1 MSSLRPRLVSALCLL
16 LAAAC
21 GDEEPA
27 PAPPPPAAVEQKNP
41 VAVPE
46 KKAVELARLVSVT
59 GEARLE
65 RGGKQ
70 SPAVRG
76 PLSRGDAVET
86 GADGGVTVR
95 FADGRTVEVGPDARF
110 VLEEDSSGV
119 VMAVSR
125 GFVLSRVPADPP
137 KGSAGPPSGP
147 RVQLTLLTPFGLT
160 RVGADGSAVK
170 VDVGP
175 EEGRVEV
182 LLGTVEVVAKNGQT
196 LKAEQGQVASVKA
209 EGVTAR
215 VLELAPVEV
224 TVHAGTGRAEWR
236 QKGSARWRGVD
247 RNGEA
252 LKAGD
257 SVRVRQGTALLK
269 LEGSESTLSLGTGG
283 ELVVEDVSR
292 AGSTDEARLDLRKGE
307 LGLMLAPGRASRVV
321 LPGLSLESSGEA
333 RLDVRRTG
341 DGFTVDTRAGDV
353 TLVRG
358 GAREPL
364 HAGERA
370 TVAGEDSAKVE
381 ALERAQLALPSA
393 EGQQVFQR
401 RLSEVALTWEEAG
414 EVRVEVASDA
424 DFKKPVL
431 AGAARNGFVNVTP
444 PARGSLYWRVRRP
457 DGSAVAR
464 GHASFGPERS
474 TKGELDR
481 LRNRVPE
488 GPEKTTIFFQ
498 DKPPAVTFTCEAVQ
512 GAASYKVAVYRTG
525 ELRKPVAERSASA
538 PAVPLEAGVLNE
550 GSFLWSVTPVASSGQ
565 PIRGGRMNKL
575 ELVFDN
581 SVPTLVINAPREGV
595 RAGPR
600 VRVTGVAP
608 VDSKLFVN
616 GRPVNLDSK
625 HRFNTWVVPEG
636 RPPLVVF
643 KLSRP
648 GAPDVYTVRTLK

>member
-1 MSSLRPRLVSALCLL
+1 MSALCLL
-16 LAAAC
+16 LATAC
-21 GDEEPA
+21 GDEEPV
-27 PAPPPPAAVEQKNP
+27 PAPVPAPSPPAVVEQKP

-46 KKAVELARLVSVT
+46 AKAVELARLESVK

-86 GADGGVTVR
+86 GADGSVTVR

-125 GFVLSRVPADPP
+125 GFVLSRVPADQP
-137 KGSAGPPSGP
+137 KGPAGPK
-147 RVQLTLLTPFGLT
+147 VQLTLLTPFGLT
-160 RVGADGSAVK
+160 RVGSDGSAVK

-175 EEGRVEV
+175 DEGRVEV

-196 LKAEQGQVASVKA
+196 VKASQGQVASVKV
-209 EGVTAR
+209 EGVTTR

-236 QKGSARWRGVD
+236 QKGSARWRGVARD
-247 RNGEA
+247 GES

-269 LEGSESTLSLGTGG
+269 LEGSESTLSLGAGG

-292 AGSTDEARLDLRKGE
+292 AGSTEEARLDLRKGE
-307 LGLMLAPGRASRVV
+307 LGLMLASGRASRVV

-333 RLDVRRTG
+333 RLEVRRTG
-341 DGFTVDTRAGDV
+341 DGFTVDSRAGDV

-370 TVAGEDSAKVE
+370 TVAGEEATAKVE
-381 ALERAQLALPSA
+381 ALARAPLALPSV

-401 RLSEVALTWEEAG
+401 RLPEVSLTWEEAG

-431 AGAARNGFVNVTP
+431 AGSARNGFVNVTP
-444 PARGSLYWRVRRP
+444 PVRGSLFWRVRRP
-457 DGSAVAR
+457 DGSVVAR
-464 GHASFGPERS
+464 GNASFGPERS

-512 GAASYKVAVYRTG
+512 GAASYRVAVYRTG
-525 ELRKPVAERSASA
+525 ELRRPVAERTASA
-538 PAVPLEAGVLNE
+538 PQVPLEAGILNE
-550 GSFLWSVTPVASSGQ
+550 GSFLWSVTPVAPSGQ

-581 SVPTLVINAPREGV
+581 SVPTLVINAPREGQ

-608 VDSKLFVN
+608 VDSKLSVN

-648 GAPDVYTVRTLK
+648 RAPDVYTVRTLK

>member
-1 MSSLRPRLVSALCLL
+1 MSALCLL
-16 LAAAC
+16 LATAC
-21 GDEEPA
+21 GDEEPVSA
-27 PAPPPPAAVEQKNP
+27 PAPPPPVAVAKKP
-41 VAVPE
+41 VAVPDAGV
-46 KKAVELARLVSVT
+46 AVELAQLVGVT

-70 SPAVRG
+70 SPAVPG

-110 VLEEDSSGV
+110 VLEEDASGV

-125 GFVLSRVPADPP
+125 GFVLSRVPADRARGP
-137 KGSAGPPSGP
+137 AGPK
-147 RVQLTLLTPFGLT
+147 VQLTLLTPFGLT
-160 RVGADGSAVK
+160 RVGADDSAVT

-175 EEGRVEV
+175 DEGRVEV
-182 LLGTVEVVAKNGQT
+182 LLGAVEVVAKNGQT
-196 LKAEQGQVASVKA
+196 VKAEQGQVASVNA

-236 QKGSARWRGVD
+236 QKGSARWRGVA

-269 LEGSESTLSLGTGG
+269 LEGSESTLSLGSGG
-283 ELVVEDVSR
+283 ELVVEDVAR

-321 LPGLSLESSGEA
+321 LPGLLLESSGAA

-341 DGFTVDTRAGDV
+341 DGFTVDSRVGDV

-358 GAREPL
+358 GAREAL
-364 HAGERA
+364 RAGERA
-370 TVAGEDSAKVE
+370 TVEGEATARVE
-381 ALERAQLALPSA
+381 ALERAPFALPSA
-393 EGQQVFQR
+393 EGLQVFQR
-401 RLSEVALTWEEAG
+401 RLAEVALTWEEAG

-431 AGAARNGFVNVTP
+431 VGTARNGFVNVTA
-444 PARGSLYWRVRRP
+444 PARGSLFWRVRRT
-457 DGSAVAR
+457 DGAQVGQGS
-464 GHASFGPERS
+464 ASFGPERS
-474 TKGELDR
+474 TKGELDQ

-512 GAASYKVAVYRTG
+512 GAASYKVAVYRSG
-525 ELRKPVAERSASA
+525 ELREPVAERSASA
-538 PAVPLEAGVLNE
+538 PQVPLEAGVLNE
-550 GSFLWSVTPVASSGQ
+550 GSFLWSVTPVAPSGQ
-565 PIRGGRMNKL
+565 PLRGGRMNKL

-581 SVPTLVINAPREGV
+581 SVPTLVINAPRDGV

-600 VRVTGVAP
+600 VRVAGVAP
-608 VDSKLFVN
+608 VDTTLFVN
-616 GRPVNLDSK
+616 GRQLSLDSK
-625 HRFNTWVVPEG
+625 HRFNTWVEPEG

>member
-1 MSSLRPRLVSALCLL
+1 VSALCLL
-16 LAAAC
+16 LATAC
-21 GDEEPA
+21 GDEEPVPT
-27 PAPPPPAAVEQKNP
+27 PARPPPAAVAQKP

-46 KKAVELARLVSVT
+46 EKAVELARLVSVT

-70 SPAVRG
+70 SPAVQG

-86 GADGGVTVR
+86 GADGGATVR
-95 FADGRTVEVGPDARF
+95 LADGRTVEVGPDARF

-125 GFVLSRVPADPP
+125 GFVLSRVPADQPR
-137 KGSAGPPSGP
+137 GSAGP
-147 RVQLTLLTPFGLT
+147 RVRLTLLTPFGLT

-170 VDVGP
+170 LDVGP
-175 EEGRVEV
+175 DEGRVEV

-196 LKAEQGQVASVKA
+196 LKAEQGQVASVKV

-236 QKGSARWRGVD
+236 QKGNARWRGVD
-247 RNGEA
+247 RDGEA

-269 LEGSESTLSLGTGG
+269 LEGSESTLALGAGG

-341 DGFTVDTRAGDV
+341 DGFTVDSRAGDV

-358 GAREPL
+358 GAREAL

-370 TVAGEDSAKVE
+370 TVAGEATAKVE
-381 ALERAQLALPSA
+381 ALERAPLALPSA

-444 PARGSLYWRVRRP
+444 PARGSLFWRVRRP
-457 DGSAVAR
+457 DGSEVAR
-464 GHASFGPERS
+464 GNASFGPERS
-474 TKGELDR
+474 AKGELDR

-512 GAASYKVAVYRTG
+512 GAASYKVAVYRSG
-525 ELRKPVAERSASA
+525 ELRQPVAERSASA
-538 PAVPLEAGVLNE
+538 PQVPLEAGVLNE
-550 GSFLWSVTPVASSGQ
+550 GSFLWSVTPVAPSGQ
-565 PIRGGRMNKL
+565 PLRGGRMNKL

-581 SVPTLVINAPREGV
+581 SVPTLVISAPREGLRV
-595 RAGPR
+595 GPR

-616 GRPVNLDSK
+616 GRPLTLDSK

-636 RPPLVVF
+636 RPPVVVF